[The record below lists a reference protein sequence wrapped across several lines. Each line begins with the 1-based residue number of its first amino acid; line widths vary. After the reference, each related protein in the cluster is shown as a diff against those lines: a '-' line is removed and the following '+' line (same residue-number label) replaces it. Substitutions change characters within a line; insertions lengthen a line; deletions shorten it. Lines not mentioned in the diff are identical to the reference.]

1 MTPQR
6 FEKIQQVLDRR
17 QPDLTVIT
25 DQVHKGQNLSAILR
39 TCDAVGIHRVHAV
52 YDTGYFRPHTGTA
65 MGSQKWVKTE
75 VHRKITVPI
84 EQLQRQGFQVFA
96 AHCDEGGA
104 MDYRDV
110 DYTRPTALVLGAEKR
125 GVSGPALDKVD
136 GCVVVPMMGMSESYN
151 VSVACA
157 IILAEAQRQRAIA
170 GLYRQ
175 CRLPDEEYHRLLFE
189 WCQPVI
195 ARFCRARDLAYP
207 ELDDTGHLVNP
218 QQFSALANRS

>member
-1 MTPQR
+1 
-6 FEKIQQVLDRR
+6 
-17 QPDLTVIT
+17 
-25 DQVHKGQNLSAILR
+25 
-39 TCDAVGIHRVHAV
+39 
-52 YDTGYFRPHTGTA
+52 

-75 VHRKITVPI
+75 VHREITEPI
-84 EQLQRQGFQVFA
+84 ERLQRQGFQVFA
-96 AHCDEGGA
+96 AHCDEGSA
-104 MDYRDV
+104 MDYREV

-125 GVSGPALDKVD
+125 GVSGPALDIVD

-207 ELDDTGHLVNP
+207 ELHDTGHLVNP